1 MAKSICFCMNLF
13 LYEHFPE
20 ICSSPLCG
28 CGANVQSSFH
38 VACECKPS
46 QAKSE
51 TVKQIRA
58 ICNVEVSSDLLPDD
72 FSTTLLNHSRQGNF
86 LSLLVERVN
95 VCLEYLKQ
103 TVNI

>member
-1 MAKSICFCMNLF
+1 MSIF
-13 LYEHFPE
+13 LK
-20 ICSSPLCG
+20 CG

-38 VACECKPS
+38 VACECIPS

-72 FSTTLLNHSRQGNF
+72 FS
-86 LSLLVERVN
+86 
-95 VCLEYLKQ
+95 KQ
-103 TVNI
+103 FFKSACGTS